1 MKVRLFKFAPI
12 VPLLYI
18 GRESNISKNSKF
30 TEINK
35 PVITIDI
42 C

>member
-1 MKVRLFKFAPI
+1 
-12 VPLLYI
+12 LYI

-42 C
+42 